1 MDDRKAGFEHRHA
14 PVERRLSSGSVA
26 MVKKNSLESAAGFIQ
41 TDSVPSK
48 PGSKPAVTIYE
59 IAEHVGVSPGAVSSA
74 LANRGIER
82 RLSPATVV
90 KIREAAVELGYVPN
104 MAGRRL
110 RAHKSATRQF
120 DLAILTSFEAPLPLV
135 GQALHVLQRAV
146 DLQTNDH
153 TRFAVAIE
161 MFHAGRLRE
170 KAGLLDA
177 NRYHGVIITN
187 TLPEDDQ
194 FLAKARLPYP
204 VVILGRQVPNY
215 CCVLEAPAFVGRRSA
230 EILLNAG
237 CRKPAILYGHALT
250 HTTADRLGSFSQVVK
265 EKTGH
270 DPIALISSGLQPQ
283 HGEST
288 LEKFFTRGKKLDGLF
303 AVTDSLTIGAYQAI
317 KRSGRRIPDDVAVVG
332 VGDYELAE
340 YFDPPLTTVAGAN
353 DAMVAE
359 AVPLLFRILRGEKEG
374 PREIFVVPPVY
385 LRESSNCTAARR

>member
-1 MDDRKAGFEHRHA
+1 VFS
-14 PVERRLSSGSVA
+14 PLSGGTE
-26 MVKKNSLESAAGFIQ
+26 KNSLESVVAFNQ
-41 TDSVPSK
+41 TDTVPSK
-48 PGSKPAVTIYE
+48 PGSKPGVTIYE

-74 LANRGIER
+74 LANRGTER
-82 RLSPATVV
+82 RLSPATVIR
-90 KIREAAVELGYVPN
+90 IREAAVELGYVPN

-135 GQALHVLQRAV
+135 GQVLHALQRAV
-146 DLQTNDH
+146 DLQTNEH
-153 TRFAVAIE
+153 TRFAVVIE

-170 KAGLLDA
+170 KPGLLDA

-204 VVILGRQVPNY
+204 VVILGRRVPNY

-230 EILLNAG
+230 EILLDAG
-237 CRKPAILYGHALT
+237 SRLPAILYGNALT
-250 HTTADRLGSFSQVVK
+250 HTTADRLASFTQVVK
-265 EKTGH
+265 ERTGN
-270 DPIALISSGLQPQ
+270 DPIALISSGLQPRQ
-283 HGEST
+283 GEST
-288 LEKFFTRGKKLDGLF
+288 LEEFFAKGRKLDGLF
-303 AVTDSLTIGAYQAI
+303 AVTDSLMIGAYQAI
-317 KRSGRRIPDDVAVVG
+317 KQSGRTIPNDVAVVG

-340 YFDPPLTTVAGAN
+340 YFDPSLTTVAGAN

-374 PREIFVVPPVY
+374 SREVFVVPPVY
-385 LRESSNCTAARR
+385 PRESSNRISTRR